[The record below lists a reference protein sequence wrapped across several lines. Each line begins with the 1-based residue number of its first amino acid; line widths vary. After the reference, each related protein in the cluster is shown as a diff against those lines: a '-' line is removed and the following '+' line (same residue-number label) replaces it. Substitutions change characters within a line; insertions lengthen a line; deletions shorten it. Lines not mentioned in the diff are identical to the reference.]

1 MSDVGFPGPIVDTPE
16 PETSI
21 RFAIDQLEALDKRE
35 VFTEVPTCLLE
46 GITHLLKKLPCF
58 RPTGRGRF
66 VSKGLS
72 LAQGMT
78 DAEHKAVR

>member
-1 MSDVGFPGPIVDTPE
+1 MRDVGFPGPIVDTPE

-46 GITHLLKKLPCF
+46 GITHLLKNF
-58 RPTGRGRF
+58 
-66 VSKGLS
+66 
-72 LAQGMT
+72 LASAQQAGG
-78 DAEHKAVR
+78 DS